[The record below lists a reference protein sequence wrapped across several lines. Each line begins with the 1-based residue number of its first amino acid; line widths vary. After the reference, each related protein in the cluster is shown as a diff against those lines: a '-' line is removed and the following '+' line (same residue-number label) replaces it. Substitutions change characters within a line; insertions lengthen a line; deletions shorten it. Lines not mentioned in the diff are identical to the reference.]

1 MAPIVISVGEGIP
14 SRGTPLRFAPFRPL
28 PLSPSSPAVAGTCIQ
43 RAPPPALV
51 RGWTSPLEG
60 IPSPTKNRQK
70 NIAILLIIKGIAI
83 AFVNLFDY
91 ICIALK
97 QTKVDIRYGKGSL

>member
-1 MAPIVISVGEGIP
+1 MP
-14 SRGTPLRFAPFRPL
+14 
-28 PLSPSSPAVAGTCIQ
+28 Q
-43 RAPPPALV
+43 RASALLFAL
-51 RGWTSPLEG
+51 WSTSP
-60 IPSPTKNRQK
+60 PSVAIAIK

-97 QTKVDIRYGKGSL
+97 